1 MPRNLNSKT
10 TSTGSSYRQSTGS
23 TSRTGT
29 STASTAERGET
40 VKRDNQSGQSE
51 KRGESRQLANIAAR
65 ISFSIPLLGR
75 VPVNPAASC

>member
-10 TSTGSSYRQSTGS
+10 TSSGSSNRRSSGTTSRSGLSSAITSEGGS
-23 TSRTGT
+23 T
-29 STASTAERGET
+29 
-40 VKRDNQSGQSE
+40 VKNDNQSGQST
-51 KRGESRQLANIAAR
+51 KRGESNQLANVAAR